1 MKHLL
6 FVAGLIC
13 SLGIQAQL
21 TGISVE
27 IYAEHD
33 GIAIPELD
41 GFTTYHVYANTT
53 NVEDFVSAVYADSDS
68 PGYLS
73 SLGTV
78 FQSEPSGYDFGTGP
92 NPLFFPTFP
101 NSQYDSWFSI
111 GMMSSEDE
119 GDLNNIGMEN
129 ALADFNSTGNFYID
143 DAIGGSWFVPGFPCN
158 NASATDFVLDS
169 LVFAPYDYTNPCL
182 DYIAEGMDT
191 LCVDSVFHP
200 YTELELCQQN
210 PAYGGADNKVLLA
223 QITTDAPFYGL
234 LNVQVFVGGL
244 QSNNTYYNGLT
255 FSSDPNVTF
264 GCTNPLDVI
273 NYDATADYDDF
284 SCVLP
289 CTIAIQASATSPT
302 CFGYNDGALD
312 ITATGAQGSDYYYLG
327 EDDITP
333 SNFGG
338 FDYLLPGDYYALVED
353 AAGCRDS
360 LWVTIPATE
369 EVLLTAI
376 LTQAISCNDLT
387 DAIITISDAMGGD
400 GNLLFH
406 IQDSTET
413 STTETS
419 FSGLGEGIYTIIAT
433 DGNGCMG
440 SSIATSVNNPSAI
453 SVFIGANSP
462 ASCADIADGVITVSA
477 FGGWAP
483 GSITYSVNGDSGLS
497 SPLYVPGGTFTVI
510 GTDINGCTG
519 SSDEVVVGPDAIN
532 INASATAVACTNDSN
547 GVVSWAPVGGFGLL
561 TVIIESDTMTGTS
574 YEDLNVG
581 TYTILVSDGN
591 DCTASVDVE
600 VLNAVPVV
608 ATATSTSVTC
618 SGLSDGVVTVAAEGG
633 TGAFQFSDNGNT
645 FAATNEFDD
654 LSADDYTF
662 YAQDQNGCISEADVM
677 VMSPDPIVIGGFPSE
692 GEDTGNAVIDIS
704 VTGGTPGYSYEW
716 TGPGVNGTTTADLDG
731 LSSGTYTV
739 EVTDDA
745 GCSEVATF
753 NVITGIYE
761 LAGGVEAQ
769 IFPNP
774 STGLFQV
781 QWSGW
786 TGGAVEF
793 SVIDARGRQVTQ
805 GVWTGAGTSFLT
817 TLDLSGVENGL
828 YRLNVVSNGIPT
840 SIQLLKTN

>member
-1 MKHLL
+1 MKQL
-6 FVAGLIC
+6 FTI
-13 SLGIQAQL
+13 SLCFLTLSLSAQL

-27 IYAEHD
+27 SYTVHD
-33 GIAIPELD
+33 GIAIPELA

-53 NVEDFVSAVYADSDS
+53 NAEDFVSSVYADSDY
-68 PGYLS
+68 PAYLS

-78 FQSEPSGYDFGTGP
+78 YQSEPVGFDFGDDP

-101 NSQYDSWFSI
+101 NSQYDSWLTI

-119 GDLNNIGMEN
+119 GELNNIGMDS
-129 ALADFNSTGNFYID
+129 ALADFNATGNFYID
-143 DAIGGSWFVPGFPCN
+143 DGIGGSWFVPGYPCPDPL
-158 NASATDFVLDS
+158 AVCQYTHSAF
-169 LVFAPYDYTNPCL
+169 
-182 DYIAEGMDT
+182 
-191 LCVDSVFHP
+191 
-200 YTELELCQQN
+200 
-210 PAYGGADNKVLLA
+210 GGDDHRVLLA
-223 QITTDAPFYGL
+223 QITTDAIFYGL
-234 LNVQVFVGGL
+234 LNVQVFVDGL
-244 QSNNTYYNGLT
+244 QSNTTYYNGLT
-255 FSSDPNVTF
+255 FSSNPADTF
-264 GCTNPLDVI
+264 GCTNPNAS
-273 NYDATADYDDF
+273 NYDPTATVDDF

-289 CTIAIQASATSPT
+289 CTIAIQASVTSPT

-327 EDDITP
+327 VDDDTP

-338 FDYLLPGDYYALVED
+338 FDGLLAGDYYALVED

-369 EVLLTAI
+369 EVSLTAD
-376 LTQAISCNDLT
+376 LTSAISCNDMN
-387 DAIITISDAMGGD
+387 DAVITISDAMGGD

-406 IQDSTET
+406 IEGQPET

-419 FSGLGEGIYTIIAT
+419 FSGLSEGVYTIIAT
-433 DGNGCMG
+433 DGNGCEG

-453 SVFIGANSP
+453 QVFIADFSP
-462 ASCADIADGVITVSA
+462 ASCADIADGQIIVSA
-477 FGGWAP
+477 FGGLAP

-497 SPLYVPGGTFTVI
+497 SPLLVPGGTFTVI
-510 GTDINGCTG
+510 GTDINGCSG
-519 SSDEVVVGPDAIN
+519 SSEEVVVGPDAIN
-532 INASATAVACTNDSN
+532 INANATAVACTNDSN
-547 GVVSWAPVGGFGLL
+547 GVVSWAPVGGVGEF
-561 TVIIESDTMTGTS
+561 TVIVELDTMTGTS
-574 YEDLNVG
+574 YEGLNVG

-633 TGAFQFSDNGNT
+633 TGTFQFSDNGNT

-654 LSADDYTF
+654 LSAGDYTF
-662 YAQDQNGCISEADVM
+662 YAQDENGCISEADAI
-677 VMSPDPIVIGGFPSE
+677 VMSPDPILITGFPSL
-692 GEDTGNAVIDIS
+692 GENTGNAVIDIS
-704 VTGGTPGYSYEW
+704 VSGGTPDYSYVW
-716 TGPGVNGTTTADLDG
+716 TGPGVDGSTSADIEG
-731 LSSGTYTV
+731 LSTGTYTV
-739 EVTDDA
+739 EVTDAA

-753 NVITGIYE
+753 NVVTGIYE

-793 SVIDARGRQVTQ
+793 YVVDARGRQVTQ

>member
-1 MKHLL
+1 M
-6 FVAGLIC
+6 
-13 SLGIQAQL
+13 
-21 TGISVE
+21 
-27 IYAEHD
+27 
-33 GIAIPELD
+33 
-41 GFTTYHVYANTT
+41 
-53 NVEDFVSAVYADSDS
+53 
-68 PGYLS
+68 
-73 SLGTV
+73 
-78 FQSEPSGYDFGTGP
+78 
-92 NPLFFPTFP
+92 
-101 NSQYDSWFSI
+101 
-111 GMMSSEDE
+111 
-119 GDLNNIGMEN
+119 
-129 ALADFNSTGNFYID
+129 
-143 DAIGGSWFVPGFPCN
+143 
-158 NASATDFVLDS
+158 
-169 LVFAPYDYTNPCL
+169 
-182 DYIAEGMDT
+182 
-191 LCVDSVFHP
+191 
-200 YTELELCQQN
+200 
-210 PAYGGADNKVLLA
+210 
-223 QITTDAPFYGL
+223 
-234 LNVQVFVGGL
+234 
-244 QSNNTYYNGLT
+244 
-255 FSSDPNVTF
+255 
-264 GCTNPLDVI
+264 
-273 NYDATADYDDF
+273 
-284 SCVLP
+284 LP